1 MKHFYYISQGQR
13 LGPASKI
20 DILNL
25 VGKDVLGL
33 NDEIFDVRTS
43 KWFMILA
50 HPDFLKTKAE
60 NTAAGVSAGREST
73 LSISIANPTGITSAT
88 SSMTAG
94 KTQATQAIDPKHPQL
109 KWNYKKGAT
118 TLGPVSTLGLLMMY
132 RDGSLKDGDIV
143 KSDREP
149 EWKTVK
155 KIFPPEL
162 LEQIKMMEPAVDT
175 NKLPLD
181 AVKFEQ
187 LLYVGNK
194 TTQHIVFGI
203 SITPN
208 TLTFV
213 TSGVAFQENEEV
225 TCLFQS
231 SKGRPMNLSGVI
243 ANQSNTPSK
252 FDGFP
257 LIKYVMKFNVQFG
270 LANL

>member
-1 MKHFYYISQGQR
+1 MKHFYYLKQGQR

-20 DILNL
+20 EILNL
-25 VGKDVLGL
+25 VGKDILGL

-43 KWFMILA
+43 KWSLILA
-50 HPDFLKTKAE
+50 HPDFLKVKTE
-60 NTAAGVSAGREST
+60 NTSKGISAGRENT
-73 LSISIANPTGITSAT
+73 LSVSIATTTGITSAT
-88 SSMTAG
+88 NTITGG
-94 KTQATQAIDPKHPQL
+94 KTQAIDPRHPQL
-109 KWNYKKGAT
+109 RWNYKKGAT
-118 TLGPVSTLGLLMMY
+118 TLGPLSTLTLLMMY
-132 RDGSLKDGDIV
+132 RDGSLKDGDLV
-143 KSDREP
+143 KSDREL

-162 LEQIKMMEPAVDT
+162 LEQIKMMEPAADK

-213 TSGVAFQENEEV
+213 TSGSVFQENEEV

-231 SKGRPMNLSGVI
+231 SKGRPMSLPGVI
-243 ANQSNTPSK
+243 ANYSNTPSK

-257 LIKYVMKFNVQFG
+257 LIKYVMKFNAQFG